1 MAIAAIRLNQLME
14 TKARILDAARD
25 AVALSGWKDAQIALI
40 AARAGVATGSVYR
53 YFNSKADLY
62 AQVLGLVS
70 EREVAVVAAIAE
82 AEGSASQCLVD
93 AIYTFSIRAMRGRR
107 LAYALIAE
115 PCEPEIDAARLK
127 YRAALADQ
135 IARLVRRGIASG
147 EFIEI
152 DANVAAS
159 CVTGAFMEALVGP
172 LAPEAAPQ
180 FGCGKGD
187 RASDR
192 RPFRAHAVSQR
203 CAGIDTR
210 IESLRMNAR
219 AQPVAFA
226 STETGP
232 FATHEVRNQAR
243 PSLGFNAFD
252 SDRALSGLVAKIAP
266 WARDKLSALGAPCR
280 QRIRAGSS
288 AAGQRARTEAADP

>member
-1 MAIAAIRLNQLME
+1 MAIAAVRLNQLVE

-53 YFNSKADLY
+53 YFDSKADLY

-147 EFIEI
+147 EFIQI

-172 LAPEAAPQ
+172 LAPEAAPDSR
-180 FGCGKGD
+180 CGKGD
-187 RASDR
+187 CAGNRRA
-192 RPFRAHAVSQR
+192 FRAHAVSSR
-203 CAGIDTR
+203 HTRTATR
-210 IESLRMNAR
+210 IEGLPMNAH
-219 AQPVAFA
+219 AQPVAIAEVKA
-226 STETGP
+226 SP

-243 PSLGFNAFD
+243 PALGFNAFD
-252 SDRALSGLVAKIAP
+252 GDRALSGLVAKIAP
-266 WARDKLSALGAPCR
+266 WAKESFPHSAPTRA
-280 QRIRAGSS
+280 RIRAGSR
-288 AAGQRARTEAADP
+288 AACQRARTETAEP

>member
-1 MAIAAIRLNQLME
+1 MAIAAVRLHQLVE
-14 TKARILDAARD
+14 TKSRILDAARD

-53 YFNSKADLY
+53 YFDSKADLY

-70 EREVAVVAAIAE
+70 EREVAVVAAIVE
-82 AEGSASQCLVD
+82 AGSASQCLVD

-135 IARLVRRGIASG
+135 IARLVRRGIESG
-147 EFIEI
+147 EFVEI

-172 LAPEAAPQ
+172 LAPEAAP
-180 FGCGKGD
+180 D
-187 RASDR
+187 SEA
-192 RPFRAHAVSQR
+192 
-203 CAGIDTR
+203 
-210 IESLRMNAR
+210 AR
-219 AQPVAFA
+219 AVAQ
-226 STETGP
+226 S
-232 FATHEVRNQAR
+232 
-243 PSLGFNAFD
+243 
-252 SDRALSGLVAKIAP
+252 IAG
-266 WARDKLSALGAPCR
+266 LSARMLFRHATPELLLV
-280 QRIRAGSS
+280 SNVS
-288 AAGQRARTEAADP
+288 A

>member
-1 MAIAAIRLNQLME
+1 MAIAAVRLNQLVE

-53 YFNSKADLY
+53 YFDSKADLY

-70 EREVAVVAAIAE
+70 EREVAVVAAIVE

-135 IARLVRRGIASG
+135 IARLVRRGIESG
-147 EFIEI
+147 EFVQIEP
-152 DANVAAS
+152 NVAAS

-172 LAPEAAPQ
+172 LAPEAAPDSEAAKAIAQ
-180 FGCGKGD
+180 
-187 RASDR
+187 AI
-192 RPFRAHAVSQR
+192 
-203 CAGIDTR
+203 AG
-210 IESLRMNAR
+210 
-219 AQPVAFA
+219 
-226 STETGP
+226 
-232 FATHEVRNQAR
+232 
-243 PSLGFNAFD
+243 
-252 SDRALSGLVAKIAP
+252 
-266 WARDKLSALGAPCR
+266 LSARMLFRHATPELTLVSK
-280 QRIRAGSS
+280 AS
-288 AAGQRARTEAADP
+288 A